1 MSMFGGVWDESGTVY
16 HPPVKPADDIIMVVY
31 CDGPPDNAGQATHE
45 RREIKRYV
53 RKADGRYE
61 FFWSLI
67 AGADADPRLKPS
79 HWPKVLFHCR
89 LCGFDAKFS
98 RRSVEQRCADGS
110 YVFTN
115 RLSSILEPLHVGGV
129 HEVNVR
135 FLMKW
140 L

>member
-1 MSMFGGVWDESGTVY
+1 MFGGVWDESTGEIH
-16 HPPVKPADDIIMVVY
+16 HPAKRSDDIVMVVY
-31 CDGPPDNAGQATHE
+31 CDGPPDNDGQGTHE
-45 RREIKRYV
+45 RREIKRYL
-53 RKADGRYE
+53 RKADGYV
-61 FFWSLI
+61 FWSLI

-98 RRSVEQRCADGS
+98 RRTVEQRCADGS

-115 RLSSILEPLHVGGV
+115 RLSSIFEPLHAGGI